1 MIDREKLKAD
11 VIAAR
16 NYWHP
21 FHEGLLEH
29 CPEFLAAYLAFQDG
43 PAREGHLEPKV
54 REFIYIA
61 IDGAVSHLYA
71 SGLRRHIEDALRAG
85 ATKEEVLQ
93 VIMLATAAEGQ
104 IPNAKG
110 HAILL
115 EEMDA
120 AAPALTPAQ
129 QKRKDASIART
140 GSWPEAGDAML
151 STSPKFAEGFLGYG
165 EVAWTAGPLPERS
178 RRSSAL
184 RCALRRRC
192 SRARHAPAHSPCAR
206 SRRDREEISEV
217 LALASAIAVHT
228 CTYAVPALVDA
239 VKSSNSP
246 HPEEP
251 CEAWRLEGWPQAR
264 SVPPSFETRAYARSS
279 G

>member
-1 MIDREKLKAD
+1 MIDRDKLKAD

-61 IDGAVSHLYA
+61 IDGAVSHLYV

-85 ATKEEVLQ
+85 ATKDEVLQ
-93 VIMLATAAEGQ
+93 VIMLATSAEGQ
-104 IPNAKG
+104 LPNAKG

-115 EEMDA
+115 EEMNA
-120 AAPALTPAQ
+120 AAPTLTPAQ

-140 GSWPEAGDAML
+140 GSWPEAGDAVL

-165 EVAWTAGPLPERS
+165 EVAWTAGPLPGKVKAFVGLAVCASPSLLYEPGM
-178 RRSSAL
+178 RRHIRLAL
-184 RCALRRRC
+184 DHGAT
-192 SRARHAPAHSPCAR
+192 
-206 SRRDREEISEV
+206 REEISEV
-217 LALASAIAVHT
+217 LALASAISVHT

-239 VKSSNSP
+239 LKSVEKP
-246 HPEEP
+246 
-251 CEAWRLEGWPQAR
+251 
-264 SVPPSFETRAYARSS
+264 
-279 G
+279 